1 MKTEIKTLVGKMKA
15 DYIKFATANGTKK
28 LESAKGHPNFFAN
41 KVANFENDITIT
53 DGRKYIKIVRD
64 NCVWGFIVKESFKHL
79 IKGDILFAKG
89 FNAPT
94 LNRARGNIFALDNLT
109 VKWTGANYL

>member
-1 MKTEIKTLVGKMKA
+1 MKTEIKTLVCKIKE
-15 DYIKFATANGTKK
+15 DYVKFATAHGTKE
-28 LESAKGHPNFFAN
+28 LTGYLAVQVHD
-41 KVANFENDITIT
+41 FERNITIT

-64 NCVWGFIVKESFKHL
+64 NCVWGFIVKESFNHL

-94 LNRARGNIFALDNLT
+94 
-109 VKWTGANYL
+109 